1 VNDGLVAVS
10 EARLRDGDS
19 LVLLPVGHTF
29 MMRQAGV
36 QAVIERVLD
45 PAGPAP

>member
-29 MMRQAGV
+29 MMRQAV